1 MLYHFIH
8 LYFLTEFEII
18 FYIFYIMPY
27 EKTLILDLLKPH
39 YKIPDYNISFSYNL
53 SNCPKYQDR
62 LDRSNRHLW
71 NMCVYYL
78 IAINSILFL
87 IFCRDLLKNYVAYNE
102 NTQASSP
109 KYNTRSSL
117 TAFGSG
123 NNLQQTNS
131 KKFEIETISKK
142 IETREK
148 WFIVYYWKKSDFMAE
163 MCKTL
168 QFIILVAIFEY
179 LFFIYVVNKYKILD
193 TKTLLC
199 SLEKEFQ

>member
-27 EKTLILDLLKPH
+27 EKTLILDLLNPDD
-39 YKIPDYNISFSYNL
+39 KIPDYNISFSYNL
-53 SNCPKYQDR
+53 SKCPEYQHR
-62 LDRSNRHLW
+62 LDRSNRRLW

-78 IAINSILFL
+78 IAINSFLFL

-102 NTQASSP
+102 NAPASSP

-131 KKFEIETISKK
+131 KKFEIETVSKK
-142 IETREK
+142 TETREK

-168 QFIILVAIFEY
+168 QFIILVAVFEY
-179 LFFIYVVNKYKILD
+179 LFFVSVVNKYKILD

-199 SLEKEFQ
+199 SLVKEFQ